1 MKQRVLI
8 TGGAKGIG
16 EAIVRAFHR
25 AGYAVVFV
33 DRDLHK
39 GRLLAKELGVVFK
52 QVDVSVRQQVEDFF
66 NHTDEAKQPFS
77 VLVNNVGI
85 TQVEPFLDLTYEAFD
100 HVLKTNIYSVFLFTQ
115 HVVKAMPKGG
125 RIINIASTR
134 ALMSESGSESYAA
147 SKGAMLSL
155 THALAMSLQPYHITV
170 NAISPGWIE
179 TGDYDALSDDDHLQ
193 HPANRVGK
201 PKDIAQAC
209 LFLADNDQGF
219 INGENIVIDGG
230 MTKKMM
236 YLED

>member
-16 EAIVRAFHR
+16 EAIVRAFHE

-33 DRDLHK
+33 DCDLDK
-39 GRLLAKELGVVFK
+39 GRLLEKELGIVFK
-52 QVDVSVRQQVEDFF
+52 QVDVSDRQQVEDFF
-66 NHTDEAKQPFS
+66 NQTDEAKQPFT

-85 TQVEPFLDLTYEAFD
+85 TQAEPFLDLTYEAFD
-100 HVLKTNIYSVFLFTQ
+100 HVLKTNLYSAILFTQ
-115 HVVKAMPKGG
+115 HVVKRMDKGG

-134 ALMSESGSESYAA
+134 ALMSEAGNESYAA
-147 SKGAMLSL
+147 SKGALLSL

-179 TGDYDALSDDDHLQ
+179 TGDYHALSDEDHLQ

-201 PKDIAQAC
+201 PEDIARAC
-209 LFLADNDQGF
+209 LFLADKDQDF
-219 INGENIVIDGG
+219 INGENVVIDGG